1 MVKLSAI
8 ICTYNREKY
17 LPMAIDALLNQKGV
31 EPGDFEIVIVNNN
44 STDYTEEISLSY
56 KEKSKNI
63 HIEYS
68 TETKQ
73 GLSHARNKGI
83 EVSNGYLFAFLDDD
97 AFAHENYI
105 KDVLTFFQL
114 LPNVQAVGG
123 RILLHFEQTKP
134 AWYTHYL
141 GSLLGYYNPWEK
153 IRVFNKKQYPRGS
166 NMVYRKELFEKYG
179 VFNPELGRKGE
190 GMLGSEEK
198 EMFQRI
204 YSGNELIYYLPEA
217 VIYHMVPIERTLT
230 PFIRKQSIAV
240 GKSER
245 IRIVSTGTGFGK
257 KILEEIIKWGVSKA
271 LFLWYLFTIRP
282 AKGWMLLK
290 FRYWVFLGLRGKE

>member
-17 LPMAIDALLNQKGV
+17 LPIAIDALLNQKGV
-31 EPGDFEIVIVNNN
+31 EPGDFEIVIINNN
-44 STDYTEEISLSY
+44 STDRTEEISNSY
-56 KEKSKNI
+56 IEKNLKI
-63 HIEYS
+63 PFVYT

-83 EVSNGYLFAFLDDD
+83 EVSNGNLLAFLDDD

-105 KDVLTFFQL
+105 RDVLSFFEKS
-114 LPNVQAVGG
+114 PEVQAVGG
-123 RILLHFEQTKP
+123 RILLHFEENKP
-134 AWYTHYL
+134 SWYTHYL
-141 GSLLGYYNPWEK
+141 GSLLGYFNPWDE

-166 NMVYRKELFEKYG
+166 NMVYKKELFEKYG
-179 VFNPELGRKGE
+179 VFNPELGRKGD

-204 YSGNELIYYLPEA
+204 YAGNELIYYLPEA
-217 VIYHMVPIERTLT
+217 VIYHMVPVERTLS
-230 PFIRKQSIAV
+230 PFIKTQSIAV

-245 IRIVSTGTGFGK
+245 IRIITSNAGFGK
-257 KILEEIIKWGVSKA
+257 KIMEELIKWGVSKI
-271 LFLWYLFTIRP
+271 LFLFFLITFRP
-282 AKGWMLLK
+282 AKGIMLLK
-290 FRYWVFLGLRGKE
+290 FRYWVYLGLRNK